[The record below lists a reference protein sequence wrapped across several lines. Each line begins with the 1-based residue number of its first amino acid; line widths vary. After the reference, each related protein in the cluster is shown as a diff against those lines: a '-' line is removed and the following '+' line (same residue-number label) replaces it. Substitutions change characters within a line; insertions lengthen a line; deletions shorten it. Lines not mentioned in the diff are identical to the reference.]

1 MQIVNY
7 GVNLTILFLV
17 WHTYKVYVQWVLNII
32 QCLVGIISKER
43 RQPYILLTCLVVTL
57 LVCVFRFFIC

>member
-43 RQPYILLTCLVVTL
+43 RQPYSG
-57 LVCVFRFFIC
+57 